1 MLDRTPTT
9 DVAGAAGPTGP
20 DTSREQQTAV
30 DKALT
35 LLMSLAEEDREVGV
49 SELARRTRLTKSTAF
64 RLLGILQR
72 NDVVERVGSSYRL
85 GPQLFDI
92 GRRVYGPTPLMLQE
106 RLLPFLTEL
115 YVLTHETVHLA
126 VLHRTDVMYV
136 NKLHGHRRARTSTRI
151 GSRLPASCTAVGKA
165 LLAFDHDAAE
175 QAIADGLPAP
185 MENSVTDPEDFRAEL
200 ARIRRE
206 GIAYDREEI
215 LPGVSCVAVPVM
227 GAGGRPVAA
236 VSVSGVT
243 GRFEPARVAPEL
255 RRVAFEAARELGATA
270 RPRARRHP
278 GTTSRETAAA

>member
-1 MLDRTPTT
+1 MLDPISTT
-9 DVAGAAGPTGP
+9 DAGSASGTGP
-20 DTSREQQTAV
+20 SQDQQTAV

-72 NDVVERVGSSYRL
+72 NAVVERVGSSYRL

-92 GRRVYGPTPLMLQE
+92 GRRAYGPTPLMLQE

-136 NKLHGHRRARTSTRI
+136 NKLHGHRRARTPTRI

-175 QAIADGLPAP
+175 LAIAQGLPAP
-185 MENSVTDPEDFRAEL
+185 TEHSVTDPAEFRAEL
-200 ARIRRE
+200 ARVRRE
-206 GIAYDREEI
+206 GIAYEREEI
-215 LPGVSCVAVPVM
+215 LPGVTCVAVPVM
-227 GAGGRPVAA
+227 GAAGRPVAA
-236 VSVSGVT
+236 ISVSGALH
-243 GRFEPARVAPEL
+243 RFEPARVAPEL
-255 RRVAFEAARELGATA
+255 RRVAFEAARELGAAA
-270 RPRARRHP
+270 RPRGRRRP
-278 GTTSRETAAA
+278 ASAEPAAA

>member
-1 MLDRTPTT
+1 MLDPTSIT
-9 DVAGAAGPTGP
+9 DAGSPSEPGPSQ
-20 DTSREQQTAV
+20 DQQTAV

-49 SELARRTRLTKSTAF
+49 SELARRTQLTKSTAF

-92 GRRVYGPTPLMLQE
+92 GRRVYGPMPLMLQD

-115 YVLTHETVHLA
+115 YVLTQETVHLA

-175 QAIADGLPAP
+175 LAIAQGLSAP
-185 MENSVTDPEDFRAEL
+185 TEHSLTDPEDFRAEL
-200 ARIRRE
+200 ARVRRE

-215 LPGVSCVAVPVM
+215 LPGVACVAVPVM
-227 GAGGRPVAA
+227 GAAGRPVAA
-236 VSVSGVT
+236 ISVSGARH
-243 GRFEPARVAPEL
+243 RFDPVRVAPEL

-270 RPRARRHP
+270 RPRSRRP
-278 GTTSRETAAA
+278 APAEAAAA

>member
-9 DVAGAAGPTGP
+9 DVAGAADPTGP

-136 NKLHGHRRARTSTRI
+136 NKLHGHRRARTPTRI

-236 VSVSGVT
+236 VSVSGVA

-255 RRVAFEAARELGATA
+255 RRVAFEAARELGAAA
-270 RPRARRHP
+270 RPRARRHA